1 MEKRLWGKAATG
13 GRDFMEIFYALLM
26 GAAIGGV
33 WVLVALALLLQVVK
47 RSDAKVAAALQ
58 AGEDGQAVNRQ
69 ALNAVLKFHVSK
81 YILDVLLL
89 LALFLA
95 RGWLPFRWDF
105 TLLGVGIM
113 LTVFFQLLL
122 ACTGLNKRLIR
133 K

>member
-1 MEKRLWGKAATG
+1 
-13 GRDFMEIFYALLM
+13 MEIFYALLM

-47 RSDAKVAAALQ
+47 RSDAKMAAALQ

-69 ALNAVLKFHVSK
+69 ALNAVLKFH
-81 YILDVLLL
+81 
-89 LALFLA
+89 A

-122 ACTGLNKRLIR
+122 ACTGLNKRLLR

>member
-1 MEKRLWGKAATG
+1 
-13 GRDFMEIFYALLM
+13 MEIFYALLM

-47 RSDAKVAAALQ
+47 RSDAKMAAALQ

-95 RGWLPFRWDF
+95 RGWLPFRWVF

-113 LTVFFQLLL
+113 LTLFFQLLL
-122 ACTGLNKRLIR
+122 ACLGVNKRLIR

>member
-1 MEKRLWGKAATG
+1 
-13 GRDFMEIFYALLM
+13 MEIFYALLM

-89 LALFLA
+89 LGLFLA

>member
-1 MEKRLWGKAATG
+1 
-13 GRDFMEIFYALLM
+13 MEIFYALLM

-58 AGEDGQAVNRQ
+58 AGEDGQDVNRQ

-89 LALFLA
+89 LVLFLA

-122 ACTGLNKRLIR
+122 ACTGLNKRLLRKYVFLVLLIR
-133 K
+133 V

>member
-1 MEKRLWGKAATG
+1 
-13 GRDFMEIFYALLM
+13 MEIFYALLM

-58 AGEDGQAVNRQ
+58 AGEDGQDVNRQ

-89 LALFLA
+89 LVLFLA

-122 ACTGLNKRLIR
+122 ASTGLNNPLLRKNVFLVLLIR
-133 K
+133 L

>member
-1 MEKRLWGKAATG
+1 
-13 GRDFMEIFYALLM
+13 MEIFYALLM

-58 AGEDGQAVNRQ
+58 AGEDGQDVNRQ

-89 LALFLA
+89 LVLFLA
-95 RGWLPFRWDF
+95 RGWDF

-122 ACTGLNKRLIR
+122 ACTGLNKRLLR

>member
-1 MEKRLWGKAATG
+1 
-13 GRDFMEIFYALLM
+13 MEIFYALLM

-89 LALFLA
+89 LALFWPAAGCLS
-95 RGWLPFRWDF
+95 
-105 TLLGVGIM
+105 VGISPYWA
-113 LTVFFQLLL
+113 L
-122 ACTGLNKRLIR
+122 A
-133 K
+133 